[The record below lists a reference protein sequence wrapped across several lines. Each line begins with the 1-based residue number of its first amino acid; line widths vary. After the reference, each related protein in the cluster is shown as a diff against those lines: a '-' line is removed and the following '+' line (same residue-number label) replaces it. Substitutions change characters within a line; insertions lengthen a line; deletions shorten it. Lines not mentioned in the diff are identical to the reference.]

1 MYLKVFIFAN
11 IQRKKLVWLG
21 NKLQKNVLES
31 QFLANIVT
39 WIFKNVPPVQ
49 SVVVPPVETNISK
62 LLTANYLLPFL
73 S

>member
-31 QFLANIVT
+31 QF
-39 WIFKNVPPVQ
+39 
-49 SVVVPPVETNISK
+49 
-62 LLTANYLLPFL
+62 
-73 S
+73 